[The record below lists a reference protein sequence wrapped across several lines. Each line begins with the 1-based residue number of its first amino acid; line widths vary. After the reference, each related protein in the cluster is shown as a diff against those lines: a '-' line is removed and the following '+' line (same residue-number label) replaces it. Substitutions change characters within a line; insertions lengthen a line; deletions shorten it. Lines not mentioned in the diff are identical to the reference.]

1 MAVRIQ
7 KLKELPKK
15 ILSPSRDDMISMFND
30 AWMKTNDDVE
40 GEGTFKQNKVSIK
53 LDTSEDR
60 LFSPKLM
67 DLVGEEM
74 KTFRAEILKSKI
86 LPISRS

>member
-15 ILSPSRDDMISMFND
+15 ILSPSRDDMKTN
-30 AWMKTNDDVE
+30 AWMKTNDEVE
-40 GEGTFKQNKVSIK
+40 GEGTFKQNTVSIK
-53 LDTSEDR
+53 FDASEDR